1 MKKEHFDSLS
11 EYLSDETEGD
21 YKYKNPKTGEIFRYS
36 RKGIYRKDGTV
47 LVYKGKAETDE

>member
-11 EYLSDETEGD
+11 EHLSDETEGD